1 VRALIREA
9 WYTAR
14 ASRLTTVSS
23 TLAMALSL
31 GVLGLVGL
39 LAGGTQ
45 QAAQAAQEW
54 IDLEVYL
61 ADSVTVHRA
70 GELRRD
76 LVKTPGVQNAV
87 HVTKIAAVE
96 RYSEFAD
103 TAALAV
109 LSANPLPASFIVTLE
124 DDHKTPDQVRA
135 LIASIERW
143 PGVYAVDADL
153 VWIETLHMVVLGT
166 GAATALFVAAIG
178 LAVTYVI
185 WHTIGLGAAARRT
198 VIEMMRHLGAPLGFI
213 RRPFVLVGVLQGL
226 AAWGMACAMVF
237 AAAHA
242 CRQIPIIGGG
252 ITEPVVNL
260 VYLGLLLVGIIL
272 SWAGSRLAL
281 RTAIPADP
289 WILALEKRGRVRR

>member
-1 VRALIREA
+1 MRALLREA

-14 ASRLTTVSS
+14 ASRLTTLSS
-23 TLAMALSL
+23 TVAMALAL

-45 QAAQAAQEW
+45 QAAYAAREW

-61 ADSVTVHRA
+61 ADDVTPHRA
-70 GELRRD
+70 AELRRD
-76 LVKTPGVQNAV
+76 LVTTAGVQNAV
-87 HVTKIAAVE
+87 HVTKRAAVE

-124 DDHKTPDQVRA
+124 DEFKAPDQVRV
-135 LIASIERW
+135 LIAAIERW
-143 PGVYAVDADL
+143 PGIQAVDADL
-153 VWIETLHMVVLGT
+153 VWIETLHRVVVGT

-185 WHTIGLGAAARRT
+185 RHTIGLGAAARRA
-198 VIEMMRHLGAPLGFI
+198 VIEMMRHLGAPPGFI

-226 AAWGMACAMVF
+226 AAWGIACGMVW
-237 AAAHA
+237 AASQV
-242 CRQIPIIGGG
+242 CQQIPIIGGG
-252 ITEPVVNL
+252 ITESVVRL
-260 VYLGLLLVGIIL
+260 VYFGLLIVSTGLA
-272 SWAGSRLAL
+272 WAGSRSAL
-281 RTAIPADP
+281 RTAIPPDP
-289 WILALEKRGRVRR
+289 WILFLEKRGRSRR